1 MIMKTKNGLPESN
14 NENKWSF
21 IKKSQEIIDRKNNQQ
36 APEDTDDTLD
46 QSDNLSELDPDT
58 KESVTSIGLRP

>member
-1 MIMKTKNGLPESN
+1 MKTKNGLPESNN

-21 IKKSQEIIDRKNNQQ
+21 IKKSQEIIERKKNQQ

-58 KESVTSIGLRP
+58 KESVISTGLRP